1 MVLHRPAH
9 CMVNCSFLE
18 VSTSSLPP
26 LVTGAT
32 SCMLKRLAKS
42 SEPISITKE
51 RFHTGKDWSM
61 QGRLAA
67 SQRRHIDRVYR
78 NLVAPIIESKSC
90 TECHLGGMPLWP
102 CHEAIVD
109 VILLWVNIVDLTA
122 EYKNNPTSS
131 AAPWIWRATRV
142 ACPSELLYHFR

>member
-1 MVLHRPAH
+1 
-9 CMVNCSFLE
+9 
-18 VSTSSLPP
+18 
-26 LVTGAT
+26 
-32 SCMLKRLAKS
+32 
-42 SEPISITKE
+42 
-51 RFHTGKDWSM
+51 M

-131 AAPWIWRATRV
+131 AAP
-142 ACPSELLYHFR
+142 